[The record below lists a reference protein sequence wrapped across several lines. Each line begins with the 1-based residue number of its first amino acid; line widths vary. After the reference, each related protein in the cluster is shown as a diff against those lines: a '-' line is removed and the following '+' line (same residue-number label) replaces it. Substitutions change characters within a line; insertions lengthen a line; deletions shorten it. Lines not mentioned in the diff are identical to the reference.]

1 VFEFGLHLATIA
13 ALYGLMALSLNLQ
26 FGFAGLVNFGQIA
39 LFGAGS
45 YGLAVAVTHGWGV
58 VAGLVLGITFAGL
71 IALFFSF
78 LGRRL
83 GADYW
88 GIATL
93 SVAEIVRIFVINEDW
108 FAGGAQ
114 GSSKLPTLFGNLDK
128 PWDKVALAVACWILL
143 GVAVVLLARI
153 TTSRF
158 GRALRLMRE
167 EPNFAASL
175 GYSVDGL
182 RRQALLIAAVP
193 AAVGGFL
200 FAGYLTFVGPDQL
213 LASETFLVWA
223 MIIIGGIANHRGAVL
238 GGLLLVL
245 LFASMPFLKDWLGV
259 SSQVLGAV
267 RLTLVGGSLLAFL
280 MWRPQGILPERVGA
294 VGHV

>member
-1 VFEFGLHLATIA
+1 MFEFGLHLATAI
-13 ALYGLMALSLNLQ
+13 ALYGMMAVSLNLQ

-39 LFGAGS
+39 LFGAGAF
-45 YGLAVAVTHGWGV
+45 GLGVAVTHGWSM
-58 VAGLVLGITFAGL
+58 ATGLVLGLCFAAF
-71 IALFFSF
+71 IALLFSF

-88 GIATL
+88 AIATL
-93 SVAEIVRIFVINEDW
+93 SVAEILRIFVLNEGW

-114 GSSKLPTLFGNLDK
+114 GTSKLPTLFGGLAQPWNL
-128 PWDKVALAVACWILL
+128 VSLAVFCWLALGIAVWLL
-143 GVAVVLLARI
+143 GRL

-158 GRALRLMRE
+158 GRAIRLLRE
-167 EPNFAASL
+167 EPNLAASL

-182 RRQALLIAAVP
+182 RFQALLISAIP
-193 AAVGGFL
+193 AAVGGFI
-200 FAGYLTFVGPDQL
+200 FGGYLTFVGPDQL

-223 MIIIGGIANHRGAVL
+223 MIIIGGVGNHRGAVL
-238 GGLLLVL
+238 GAVL
-245 LFASMPFLKDWLGV
+245 ITALFASMPFLKDWLGI

-267 RLTLVGGSLLAFL
+267 RLGLVGGALLAFL
-280 MWRPQGILPERVGA
+280 MWRPQGILSERVGV